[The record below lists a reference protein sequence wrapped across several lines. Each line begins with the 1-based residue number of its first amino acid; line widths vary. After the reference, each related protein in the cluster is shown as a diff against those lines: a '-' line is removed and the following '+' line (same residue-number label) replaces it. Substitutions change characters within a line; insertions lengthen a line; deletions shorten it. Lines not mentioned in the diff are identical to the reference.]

1 MANRLPNHP
10 LRGLSRAGRHR
21 RRCGGGT

>member
-21 RRCGGGT
+21 RRCDGRA